1 MTRYELEPAPGTRS
15 SRVISLSDDIARSMS
30 AKSAR
35 VAVIYGKNAIGIEL
49 PNKNIEKVFLVLLVL
64 DALALIG
71 LVLLQQGKGADVG
84 AAFGSGSSGTVFGS
98 SGGANFLTRLTT
110 FFAVLFFVLSFSLAY
125 LAKERTQ
132 SSATLPMIELSDQEN
147 EDSETTLEVDNEEI
161 PDL

>member
-1 MTRYELEPAPGTRS
+1 MG
-15 SRVISLSDDIARSMS
+15 
-30 AKSAR
+30 
-35 VAVIYGKNAIGIEL
+35 
-49 PNKNIEKVFLVLLVL
+49 NIEKVFLVLLVL

-132 SSATLPMIELSDQEN
+132 SSATLPLIELSDREN
-147 EDSETTLEVDNEEI
+147 EDSEKTLEVDNEEI

>member
-1 MTRYELEPAPGTRS
+1 MGN
-15 SRVISLSDDIARSMS
+15 V
-30 AKSAR
+30 
-35 VAVIYGKNAIGIEL
+35 
-49 PNKNIEKVFLVLLVL
+49 EKVFLVLLVL

-98 SGGANFLTRLTT
+98 SGGANFLTKLTT
-110 FFAVLFFVLSFSLAY
+110 LFAVLFFVLSFSLAY

-132 SSATLPMIELSDQEN
+132 SSASLPMIELSDREN
-147 EDSETTLEVDNEEI
+147 EDSETTLEVANEEI

>member
-1 MTRYELEPAPGTRS
+1 MG
-15 SRVISLSDDIARSMS
+15 
-30 AKSAR
+30 
-35 VAVIYGKNAIGIEL
+35 
-49 PNKNIEKVFLVLLVL
+49 NIEKVFLVLLVL

-132 SSATLPMIELSDQEN
+132 SSTTLPMIELSDQEN
-147 EDSETTLEVDNEEI
+147 EDSESVFAADNEEI

>member
-1 MTRYELEPAPGTRS
+1 MGN
-15 SRVISLSDDIARSMS
+15 V
-30 AKSAR
+30 
-35 VAVIYGKNAIGIEL
+35 
-49 PNKNIEKVFLVLLVL
+49 EKVFLVLLVL

-110 FFAVLFFVLSFSLAY
+110 FFAVLFFLLSFGLAY

-132 SSATLPMIELSDQEN
+132 SSTTLPVIELLDQES
-147 EDSETTLEVDNEEI
+147 EDSESASEVDNEEI
-161 PDL
+161 PNL

>member
-1 MTRYELEPAPGTRS
+1 MG
-15 SRVISLSDDIARSMS
+15 
-30 AKSAR
+30 
-35 VAVIYGKNAIGIEL
+35 
-49 PNKNIEKVFLVLLVL
+49 NIEKVFLVLLVL

-132 SSATLPMIELSDQEN
+132 SSATLPMIELLDQEN
-147 EDSETTLEVDNEEI
+147 EDSETSLDVDNEEI

>member
-1 MTRYELEPAPGTRS
+1 MG
-15 SRVISLSDDIARSMS
+15 
-30 AKSAR
+30 
-35 VAVIYGKNAIGIEL
+35 
-49 PNKNIEKVFLVLLVL
+49 NIEKVFLVLLVL

-132 SSATLPMIELSDQEN
+132 SSTTLPMIESSDKGN
-147 EDSETTLEVDNEEI
+147 EVSETPLELDNEEI

>member
-1 MTRYELEPAPGTRS
+1 MG
-15 SRVISLSDDIARSMS
+15 
-30 AKSAR
+30 
-35 VAVIYGKNAIGIEL
+35 
-49 PNKNIEKVFLVLLVL
+49 NIEKVFLVLLVL

-132 SSATLPMIELSDQEN
+132 SSATLPMVELSDQAN
-147 EDSETTLEVDNEEI
+147 QDSETTLEVDNEEI

>member
-1 MTRYELEPAPGTRS
+1 MG
-15 SRVISLSDDIARSMS
+15 
-30 AKSAR
+30 
-35 VAVIYGKNAIGIEL
+35 
-49 PNKNIEKVFLVLLVL
+49 NIEKVFLVLLVL

-110 FFAVLFFVLSFSLAY
+110 FFAVLFFVLSFRLAY

-132 SSATLPMIELSDQEN
+132 SSAILPMIELSDQEI
-147 EDSETTLEVDNEEI
+147 EDSETRLEVDNEEI

>member
-1 MTRYELEPAPGTRS
+1 MG
-15 SRVISLSDDIARSMS
+15 
-30 AKSAR
+30 
-35 VAVIYGKNAIGIEL
+35 
-49 PNKNIEKVFLVLLVL
+49 NIEKVFLVLLVL
-64 DALALIG
+64 DAVALIG

-110 FFAVLFFVLSFSLAY
+110 LFAVLFFVLSFSLAY

-132 SSATLPMIELSDQEN
+132 SSATLPIIELSDGEN
-147 EDSETTLEVDNEEI
+147 EESETTLKVDNEEI

>member
-1 MTRYELEPAPGTRS
+1 MGN
-15 SRVISLSDDIARSMS
+15 V
-30 AKSAR
+30 
-35 VAVIYGKNAIGIEL
+35 
-49 PNKNIEKVFLVLLVL
+49 EKVFLVLLVL

-110 FFAVLFFVLSFSLAY
+110 FFAVLFFLLSFGLAY

-132 SSATLPMIELSDQEN
+132 SSTALPVIELLDQEN
-147 EDSETTLEVDNEEI
+147 QDSESALEVDNEEI
-161 PDL
+161 PNL

>member
-1 MTRYELEPAPGTRS
+1 MG
-15 SRVISLSDDIARSMS
+15 
-30 AKSAR
+30 
-35 VAVIYGKNAIGIEL
+35 
-49 PNKNIEKVFLVLLVL
+49 NIEKIFLVLLVL
-64 DALALIG
+64 DALALIV

-132 SSATLPMIELSDQEN
+132 SSATLPMNKLSDREN
-147 EDSETTLEVDNEEI
+147 EDSETTLEVANEEI

>member
-1 MTRYELEPAPGTRS
+1 MGN
-15 SRVISLSDDIARSMS
+15 V
-30 AKSAR
+30 
-35 VAVIYGKNAIGIEL
+35 
-49 PNKNIEKVFLVLLVL
+49 EKIFLVLLVL
-64 DALALIG
+64 DAVALIG

-132 SSATLPMIELSDQEN
+132 SSATLPMVELSDQAN

>member
-1 MTRYELEPAPGTRS
+1 MG
-15 SRVISLSDDIARSMS
+15 
-30 AKSAR
+30 
-35 VAVIYGKNAIGIEL
+35 
-49 PNKNIEKVFLVLLVL
+49 NIEKVFLVLLVL

-110 FFAVLFFVLSFSLAY
+110 LFAVLFFVLSFSLAY

-132 SSATLPMIELSDQEN
+132 SSATLPMIELSDGEN
-147 EDSETTLEVDNEEI
+147 EESQTTLKVDNEEI

>member
-1 MTRYELEPAPGTRS
+1 MG
-15 SRVISLSDDIARSMS
+15 
-30 AKSAR
+30 
-35 VAVIYGKNAIGIEL
+35 
-49 PNKNIEKVFLVLLVL
+49 NIEKVFLVLLVL

-110 FFAVLFFVLSFSLAY
+110 FFAVFFFVLSFGLAY

-132 SSATLPMIELSDQEN
+132 SSTSFPMIELSDQEN
-147 EDSETTLEVDNEEI
+147 EDSESALEVDNEEI

>member
-1 MTRYELEPAPGTRS
+1 MG
-15 SRVISLSDDIARSMS
+15 
-30 AKSAR
+30 
-35 VAVIYGKNAIGIEL
+35 
-49 PNKNIEKVFLVLLVL
+49 NIEKVFLVLLVL

-110 FFAVLFFVLSFSLAY
+110 FFAVLFFVLSFGLAY
-125 LAKERTQ
+125 LAKERTN
-132 SSATLPMIELSDQEN
+132 SSATLPMIELSDREN
-147 EDSETTLEVDNEEI
+147 ENSETTLEVDNEEI

>member
-1 MTRYELEPAPGTRS
+1 MG
-15 SRVISLSDDIARSMS
+15 
-30 AKSAR
+30 
-35 VAVIYGKNAIGIEL
+35 
-49 PNKNIEKVFLVLLVL
+49 NIEKVFLVLLVL

-110 FFAVLFFVLSFSLAY
+110 FFAVLFFVLSFGLAY

-132 SSATLPMIELSDQEN
+132 SSTSLPMIELSDQDN
-147 EDSETTLEVDNEEI
+147 EDSESALEVDNEEI
-161 PDL
+161 PEL

>member
-1 MTRYELEPAPGTRS
+1 MG
-15 SRVISLSDDIARSMS
+15 
-30 AKSAR
+30 
-35 VAVIYGKNAIGIEL
+35 
-49 PNKNIEKVFLVLLVL
+49 NIEKVFLVLLVL

-132 SSATLPMIELSDQEN
+132 SSAPLPVLELSDQEN
-147 EDSETTLEVDNEEI
+147 EDSDSTLEVDNEEI

>member
-1 MTRYELEPAPGTRS
+1 MG
-15 SRVISLSDDIARSMS
+15 
-30 AKSAR
+30 
-35 VAVIYGKNAIGIEL
+35 
-49 PNKNIEKVFLVLLVL
+49 NIEKVFLVLLVL

-132 SSATLPMIELSDQEN
+132 SSAALPMIELSDGEN
-147 EDSETTLEVDNEEI
+147 EDSERTLEGANEEI

>member
-1 MTRYELEPAPGTRS
+1 MG
-15 SRVISLSDDIARSMS
+15 
-30 AKSAR
+30 
-35 VAVIYGKNAIGIEL
+35 
-49 PNKNIEKVFLVLLVL
+49 NIEKVFLVLLVL

-110 FFAVLFFVLSFSLAY
+110 FFAVLFFVLSFGLAY

-132 SSATLPMIELSDQEN
+132 SSATLPMIEVSDREN
-147 EDSETTLEVDNEEI
+147 EDPETMLEMDNEEI

>member
-1 MTRYELEPAPGTRS
+1 MGN
-15 SRVISLSDDIARSMS
+15 V
-30 AKSAR
+30 
-35 VAVIYGKNAIGIEL
+35 
-49 PNKNIEKVFLVLLVL
+49 EKVFLVLLVL

-110 FFAVLFFVLSFSLAY
+110 FFAVLFFVLSFGLAY

-132 SSATLPMIELSDQEN
+132 SLATPSVIELLDQEN
-147 EDSETTLEVDNEEI
+147 EGSESALEVDNEEI
-161 PDL
+161 PNL

>member
-1 MTRYELEPAPGTRS
+1 MG
-15 SRVISLSDDIARSMS
+15 
-30 AKSAR
+30 
-35 VAVIYGKNAIGIEL
+35 
-49 PNKNIEKVFLVLLVL
+49 NIEKVFLVLLVL

-110 FFAVLFFVLSFSLAY
+110 IFAVLFFVLSFSLAS

-132 SSATLPMIELSDQEN
+132 SSTTLPMIELSDQEN
-147 EDSETTLEVDNEEI
+147 EDFETSLDVDNEEI
-161 PDL
+161 PNL

>member
-1 MTRYELEPAPGTRS
+1 MG
-15 SRVISLSDDIARSMS
+15 
-30 AKSAR
+30 
-35 VAVIYGKNAIGIEL
+35 
-49 PNKNIEKVFLVLLVL
+49 NIEKVFLVLLVL

-132 SSATLPMIELSDQEN
+132 SSVTLPSIELLDQEN
-147 EDSETTLEVDNEEI
+147 EDAETTLEFDNEEI

>member
-1 MTRYELEPAPGTRS
+1 MG
-15 SRVISLSDDIARSMS
+15 
-30 AKSAR
+30 
-35 VAVIYGKNAIGIEL
+35 
-49 PNKNIEKVFLVLLVL
+49 NIEKVFLVLLVL

-110 FFAVLFFVLSFSLAY
+110 FFAVLFFVLSFGLAY

-132 SSATLPMIELSDQEN
+132 SSTSLPMIELSDQDN
-147 EDSETTLEVDNEEI
+147 EDSESALEVDNEEI
-161 PDL
+161 PNL

>member
-1 MTRYELEPAPGTRS
+1 MG
-15 SRVISLSDDIARSMS
+15 
-30 AKSAR
+30 
-35 VAVIYGKNAIGIEL
+35 
-49 PNKNIEKVFLVLLVL
+49 NIEKVFLVFLVL
-64 DALALIG
+64 DALGLIG

-110 FFAVLFFVLSFSLAY
+110 FFAVLFFLLSFGLAY

-132 SSATLPMIELSDQEN
+132 SSATLPMIELSDQEI

>member
-1 MTRYELEPAPGTRS
+1 MG
-15 SRVISLSDDIARSMS
+15 
-30 AKSAR
+30 
-35 VAVIYGKNAIGIEL
+35 
-49 PNKNIEKVFLVLLVL
+49 NIEKVFLVLLVL

-110 FFAVLFFVLSFSLAY
+110 FFAVLFFILSFSLAY

-132 SSATLPMIELSDQEN
+132 SSATLPVIELSDREN
-147 EDSETTLEVDNEEI
+147 EDSEITLEVDNEEI
-161 PDL
+161 PEL

>member
-1 MTRYELEPAPGTRS
+1 MGN
-15 SRVISLSDDIARSMS
+15 V
-30 AKSAR
+30 
-35 VAVIYGKNAIGIEL
+35 
-49 PNKNIEKVFLVLLVL
+49 EKVFLVLLVL

-98 SGGANFLTRLTT
+98 SGGANFLTKLTT
-110 FFAVLFFVLSFSLAY
+110 LFAVLFFVLSFSLAY

-132 SSATLPMIELSDQEN
+132 SSATLPMIDLSDREN
-147 EDSETTLEVDNEEI
+147 EDSETTLEGANEEI

>member
-1 MTRYELEPAPGTRS
+1 ME
-15 SRVISLSDDIARSMS
+15 
-30 AKSAR
+30 
-35 VAVIYGKNAIGIEL
+35 
-49 PNKNIEKVFLVLLVL
+49 NIEKVFLVLLVL

-84 AAFGSGSSGTVFGS
+84 AAFGSGTSGTVFGS

-132 SSATLPMIELSDQEN
+132 SSATLPLIELSDREN
-147 EDSETTLEVDNEEI
+147 EGSEKTLEVDNEEI